1 MTDDDA
7 EALGVLEARIGHV
20 FEDRQLLRQALNHRS
35 WVAEHPGSK
44 SNERLEFLGDAVLG
58 WAVADMSYR
67 RFGQTPE
74 GQLTDLRK
82 SVVNALALADVA
94 RDIGLGDHVRLGRG
108 EAAAD
113 GAQKPS
119 ILSDAFEAVLGAV
132 YLDGGTEAAYGMVDR
147 LVSPGFPDTID
158 GLDQLDNKTQLQ
170 ELAARA
176 GRSAPVYTV
185 SATGP
190 DHAKTFVAS
199 VFVDDELLGEGT
211 GRSKK
216 AAEQLAA
223 SAACAA
229 FD

>member
-1 MTDDDA
+1 
-7 EALGVLEARIGHV
+7 
-20 FEDRQLLRQALNHRS
+20 
-35 WVAEHPGSK
+35 
-44 SNERLEFLGDAVLG
+44 LEFLGDAVLG

-67 RFGQTPE
+67 RFGHIPE

-94 RDIGLGDHVRLGRG
+94 REIGLGEHVRLGRG

-113 GAQKPS
+113 GSQKPS

-132 YLDGGTEAAYGMVDR
+132 YLDGGTEAAYGMVER
-147 LVSPGFPDTID
+147 LVAPGFPATIEA
-158 GLDQLDNKTQLQ
+158 LDQLDNKTQLQ
-170 ELAARA
+170 ERAAHA
-176 GRSAPVYTV
+176 GRGAPVYAV

-190 DHAKTFVAS
+190 DHAKTFLAS
-199 VFVDDELLGEGT
+199 VFVDGELLGQGT

-229 FD
+229 WR